1 MSGISFTQT
10 AQSVAQNLTI
20 TTLPTRSR
28 AAMRSP
34 CSETKVTS
42 GAGCGCPQP
51 PSDRHAARTA
61 RMRPRGRG
69 TMRRILSGLALLVIS
84 THAAAGLEDI
94 TQTEAV
100 RALRQA
106 LNDGSLAAVAKLG
119 VENGFFGNS
128 KVRIPLP
135 PSLQKVERGLRAF
148 GMKREADELV
158 LAMNRAAEAAVPEAK
173 ALLTDAVRKMTV
185 QDAKKILSGGD
196 TAATDY
202 FRRSTEKQLTQRFL
216 PVVKRATDRVDLAQK
231 YNAVAGRGL
240 ALGLI
245 EEEEASIERYVT
257 DKALDGLYFMIGE
270 QEKAFR
276 KDPVRASSDIVR
288 RVFGAMR

>member
-1 MSGISFTQT
+1 
-10 AQSVAQNLTI
+10 
-20 TTLPTRSR
+20 
-28 AAMRSP
+28 MRS
-34 CSETKVTS
+34 
-42 GAGCGCPQP
+42 
-51 PSDRHAARTA
+51 
-61 RMRPRGRG
+61 
-69 TMRRILSGLALLVIS
+69 ILSGLALLVIS

-106 LNDGSLAAVAKLG
+106 LDEGSLAAVAKLG
-119 VENGFFGNS
+119 VENGFFRNPRV
-128 KVRIPLP
+128 KIPLP
-135 PSLQKVERGLRAF
+135 PSLQRVERGLRAF
-148 GMKREADELV
+148 GMQREADELV

-173 ALLTDAVRKMTV
+173 QLLSDAVRRMTV
-185 QDAKKILSGGD
+185 QDAKKILTGGD

-231 YNAVAGRGL
+231 YNAVAGQGL
-240 ALGLI
+240 AFGLI
-245 EEEEASIERYVT
+245 EEEESSIERYVT

-276 KDPVRASSDIVR
+276 KDPVRASSEIVR
-288 RVFGAMR
+288 KVFGAMR